1 VRRFPWLTAGTVAAC
16 AAASSLPG
24 GGALLQYDRARVA
37 DGEVWRL
44 VTGQMVHWT
53 APMAVADLTVL
64 LVLGAWLE
72 LEGRRRA
79 AACALGLGA
88 LLAAAGIQFLRPG
101 LSLYRGSS
109 GLASALFVLTCLE
122 ALRPPARLSS
132 RVLSACALLLFAAKI
147 AVEMMTGHPLFA
159 GDLPEMVDAVP
170 LVHLLGGLAG
180 AVAFGVERSSLVV
193 EKGS

>member
-1 VRRFPWLTAGTVAAC
+1 MRRLPWVTAGTVAAC

-24 GGALLQYDRARVA
+24 GGTLLQYDRVRVA
-37 DGEVWRL
+37 DGEAWRL
-44 VTGQMVHWT
+44 LTGQMVHWT
-53 APMAVADLTVL
+53 AQMAVADLAVL
-64 LVLGAWLE
+64 LVLGLWLE

-88 LLAAAGIQFLRPG
+88 LLVAAGIQLLRPD
-101 LSLYRGSS
+101 LILYRGSS

-132 RVLSACALLLFAAKI
+132 RLLAACALLLFAAKI

-159 GDLPEMVDAVP
+159 GDLPQAVDAVP

-180 AVAFGVERSSLVV
+180 AVAFGIERSLRVV
-193 EKGS
+193 EKAP